1 MNTALPAALFVAAGL
16 LLSASAT
23 AQTQPRKRTSTPQL
37 AAFPEG
43 RDRLPER
50 YEGVDSRKVLSVL
63 KKGVASLKKR
73 KTESDEQF
81 KARAADAE
89 KVLRPISM
97 KATYAFRVPGLTAQY
112 SAHRQ
117 AYVFGGRS
125 GYGCPASGFLEGYV
139 TCAIR
144 DYPVVHAEDPGTGG
158 GPKGATKAQREAL
171 GLAVR
176 IESGMIGSSFALD
189 RNTFYFKQE
198 LPVPA
203 ETAQRLKDHQISVLV
218 VGNVVG
224 ERFVDDSGKVVLPIV
239 KNRSDS
245 TTLEYDLPFKV
256 SKVVFYVYQTG
267 EILKETEF

>member
-1 MNTALPAALFVAAGL
+1 MNIALPAALVIAAGL
-16 LLSASAT
+16 VLSAPAT

-97 KATYAFRVPGLTAQY
+97 KATYAFRVPGLAAQY

-125 GYGCPASGFLEGYV
+125 GYGCPASGFLDGYV
-139 TCAIR
+139 TCVVG
-144 DYPVVHAEDPGTGG
+144 DYPVVNAEDGG
-158 GPKGATKAQREAL
+158 SKGAAKARREAL

-203 ETAQRLKDHQISVLV
+203 ETAQRLKDHQISVLF

-245 TTLEYDLPFKV
+245 TTLEYDLPFTV

-267 EILKETEF
+267 EILKEMEF